1 MIYERIK
8 QLCDIKGISV
18 SELERRIEVSRG
30 SICKIDKHTPN
41 YKTIDKIALELNTD
55 AGYLLNGEQNALTD
69 DMVSEYIDLIS
80 KWIRLSPEKQKAV
93 MDIIDALNGEG
104 E

>member
-8 QLCDIKGISV
+8 GLCKKNGISV
-18 SELERRIEVSRG
+18 NELEKRVDVSRG

-41 YKTIDKIALELNTD
+41 SKTLEKIAKELNSTLD
-55 AGYLLNGEQNALTD
+55 YLMTGQETPVSD
-69 DMVSEYIDLIS
+69 DMVSEHIELIS
-80 KWIRLSPEKQKAV
+80 KWMKLSPEKQKAV

-104 E
+104 D